1 VDNLATHDTG
11 EAPSVLV
18 IDDEDYLVDLIA
30 TTLESE
36 GYQVYLAYNG
46 RDGLERAR
54 SAKIDLIITDIM
66 MPYLGGIAL
75 MDAIRA
81 DEHTRDIP
89 IILISA
95 ATRPLQERPKV
106 TFIAKPFDINKML
119 ELVEAQI
126 GKPGEM

>member
-1 VDNLATHDTG
+1 
-11 EAPSVLV
+11 V

-75 MDAIRA
+75 LDAIRA
-81 DEHTRDIP
+81 AEHTRDIP
-89 IILISA
+89 VMLISA
-95 ATRPLQERPKV
+95 GARPPRGQPKV

-119 ELVEAQI
+119 ELVEEQI
-126 GKPGEM
+126 GKPGE